1 MAFLSALA
9 PMAPQII
16 GGLGAYKASRVKP
29 QKKAPAI
36 PMPDDEEI
44 QRAKRRS
51 APASRG
57 RASTILTGTDYGLG
71 G

>member
-1 MAFLSALA
+1 MAFLAALA
-9 PMAPQII
+9 PYTPQIL
-16 GGLGAYKASRVKP
+16 GGIGAYKSSRVKP
-29 QKKAPAI
+29 AKKAPAI

-44 QRAKRRS
+44 RRNKRRT
-51 APASRG
+51 APSSRG